1 MPSLDISVIMK
12 DSNNLPQIVVTG
24 ASGFIGRHFVIAACN
39 DYKIFCIARRSQKEV
54 GIPVHKNISW
64 FQADI
69 GEWEQLNQ
77 VSTRLKDLGGADYVL
92 HLAGYYDFS
101 QKDHPAYTKTNIQ
114 GTENTL
120 KMAEQIG
127 AKRFFFSS
135 SLAGCNFPEKG
146 EVITEETP
154 LTADFPY
161 ARSKAKA
168 ETFIER
174 FSNKIP
180 CTIIR
185 LAAVFSDWCEY
196 PPLYIFLETWLSKNP
211 LSNFIGGKGYFA
223 IPYIHIKDVIDFVYN
238 LIRKSQSLPQIGVYI
253 ASQPKAVNLNEI
265 YETATRYF
273 YNEPRYP
280 RHLPGKIA
288 KTGLYLYSGLC
299 RLFNKETFLRPWMGN
314 YLDKQL
320 NVDPSWTYDQL
331 SWQPKLRYSLLRRL
345 LFLVENK
352 IIYTNNWHFRN
363 QILLEQRVAYRRS
376 IQIYQIMYEVR
387 EEVVH
392 NVLTDLLNPQQYYRF
407 PNYQKMDKEVVTRY
421 IYLIFQLFALAI
433 RNRDRSFLTDYNQII
448 CTYRFVEGF
457 SIQELTE
464 FNILFD
470 VHLRNALWKKAD
482 KDIQQR
488 MNNYITLTT
497 QYFID
502 DREDIY
508 DTLKNNPPDSLPKIQ
523 GTYSITN
530 SQDLQWLV
538 RRLEDLYGDP
548 PIPYPN

>member
-1 MPSLDISVIMK
+1 MANSL
-12 DSNNLPQIVVTG
+12 PRIVVTG
-24 ASGFIGRHFVIAACN
+24 ASGFIGRHFVIDACN
-39 DYKIFCIARRSQKEV
+39 DYKLFCIARRSQKEV
-54 GIPVHKNISW
+54 GIPIHKNITW

-69 GEWEQLNQ
+69 GEWGQMGQ
-77 VSTRLKDLGGADYVL
+77 VSSHLQDFGGADYVL

-101 QKDHPAYTKTNIQ
+101 QQEHPAYSKTNVN

-120 KMAEQIG
+120 KMAEGIG
-127 AKRFFFSS
+127 AKRLFFSS
-135 SLAGCNFPEKG
+135 SLAGCQFPDKDRVISEK
-146 EVITEETP
+146 TP

-168 ETFIER
+168 ESIIQDYSSR
-174 FSNKIP
+174 IP
-180 CTIIR
+180 STIIR

-196 PPLYIFLETWLSKNP
+196 PPLYIFLETWLSKSP
-211 LSNFIGGKGYFA
+211 LSRLVGGKGDFA
-223 IPYIHIKDVIDFVYN
+223 IPYIHIKDVIGFIYH
-238 LIRKSQSLPQIGVYI
+238 LIKLEQSLPQIGVYI
-253 ASQPKAVNLNEI
+253 ASQPQAVTLDEI
-265 YETATRYF
+265 YTTATKYY

-280 RHLPGKIA
+280 KHLPQLLA
-288 KTGLYLYSGLC
+288 TTGLYINTGLC
-299 RLFNKETFLRPWMGN
+299 RLFNKETFLRPWMGH

-320 NVDPSWTYDQL
+320 NVDPSWTYGQL
-331 SWQPKLRYSLLRRL
+331 NWRPKPRYSLLRRL

-376 IQIYQIMYEVR
+376 IQIYQIMHEVR
-387 EEVVH
+387 EEVVQ
-392 NVLTDLLNPQQYYRF
+392 NVLKDLLNPAYSHIF
-407 PNYQKMDKEVVTRY
+407 PNYQKMDREVVTRY

-457 SIQELTE
+457 SMQELTE
-464 FNILFD
+464 FNLLFD
-470 VHLRNALWKKAD
+470 RHLRNTLWKKTD
-482 KDIQQR
+482 KDLRDR

-508 DTLKNNPPDSLPKIQ
+508 DTLRANPPDSLPKIQ
-523 GTYSITN
+523 DTYSISN
-530 SQDLQWLV
+530 SQHLQWLV
-538 RRLEDLYGDP
+538 RRLEDVYGDP
-548 PIPYPN
+548 SIPYLG

>member
-1 MPSLDISVIMK
+1 
-12 DSNNLPQIVVTG
+12 
-24 ASGFIGRHFVIAACN
+24 
-39 DYKIFCIARRSQKEV
+39 
-54 GIPVHKNISW
+54 
-64 FQADI
+64 
-69 GEWEQLNQ
+69 
-77 VSTRLKDLGGADYVL
+77 
-92 HLAGYYDFS
+92 
-101 QKDHPAYTKTNIQ
+101 
-114 GTENTL
+114 
-120 KMAEQIG
+120 
-127 AKRFFFSS
+127 
-135 SLAGCNFPEKG
+135 
-146 EVITEETP
+146 
-154 LTADFPY
+154 
-161 ARSKAKA
+161 
-168 ETFIER
+168 
-174 FSNKIP
+174 
-180 CTIIR
+180 
-185 LAAVFSDWCEY
+185 
-196 PPLYIFLETWLSKNP
+196 
-211 LSNFIGGKGYFA
+211 
-223 IPYIHIKDVIDFVYN
+223 
-238 LIRKSQSLPQIGVYI
+238 
-253 ASQPKAVNLNEI
+253 
-265 YETATRYF
+265 
-273 YNEPRYP
+273 
-280 RHLPGKIA
+280 